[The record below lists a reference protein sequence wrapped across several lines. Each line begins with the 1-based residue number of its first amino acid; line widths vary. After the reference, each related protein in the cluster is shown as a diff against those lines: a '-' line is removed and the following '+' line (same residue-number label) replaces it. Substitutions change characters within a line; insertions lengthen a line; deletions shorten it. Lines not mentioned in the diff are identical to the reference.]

1 MRRPRLKRA
10 LWVATVLTVVAG
22 SAVGPGRVAEAAG
35 SLWRAEPAPPGSD
48 APFLPSP
55 QPLRVTIDEM
65 VAKSMRVKNDVTIRL
80 ADGTTRVTTRYTFS
94 QLVVKDHMKVVH
106 PGSDGGPEVT
116 IDVPDQGTLGG
127 YDGLFQPQETVMWGD
142 IHQVCLNVVVRICG
156 VQGLLNAFGSV
167 IPLTAGASDFDGTI
181 YAIRATG
188 NRPGL
193 GSTGNPVHL
202 PGSISVAP

>member
-1 MRRPRLKRA
+1 
-10 LWVATVLTVVAG
+10 
-22 SAVGPGRVAEAAG
+22 
-35 SLWRAEPAPPGSD
+35 
-48 APFLPSP
+48 
-55 QPLRVTIDEM
+55 
-65 VAKSMRVKNDVTIRL
+65 
-80 ADGTTRVTTRYTFS
+80 
-94 QLVVKDHMKVVH
+94 
-106 PGSDGGPEVT
+106 
-116 IDVPDQGTLGG
+116 
-127 YDGLFQPQETVMWGD
+127 MWGD

-193 GSTGNPVHL
+193 GSTDNPVHL